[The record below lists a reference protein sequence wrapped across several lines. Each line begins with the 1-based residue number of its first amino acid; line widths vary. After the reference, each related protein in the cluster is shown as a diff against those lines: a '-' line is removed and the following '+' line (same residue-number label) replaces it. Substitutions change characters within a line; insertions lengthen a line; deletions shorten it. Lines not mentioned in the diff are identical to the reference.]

1 MKTINVNKQT
11 NSPRGLKQ
19 QTELEK
25 LTAKKLLEKVNFKN
39 ATIIIEYDGQLYA
52 CKMPMNRLTDQ
63 LAISGKKA
71 KFLCPL
77 GKTQVIDFIASGD
90 LKRIGSSEDLEKY
103 TQSNRYKVTNNGQA
117 IEYFLSQKYHAKFDH
132 YGKMT
137 GGNGEFRNTEVKFFS
152 FDKTTGT
159 PSATCE
165 SIKVIA
171 G

>member
-1 MKTINVNKQT
+1 MKIINANKQT

-39 ATIIIEYDGQLYA
+39 ATIVIEYNSQLYA
-52 CKMPMNRLTDQ
+52 CKVPMYRLTDQ
-63 LAISGKKA
+63 LAISGKRA
-71 KFLCPL
+71 KFLCPF
-77 GKTQVIDFIASGD
+77 GKSQVIDFIANGD
-90 LKRIGSSEDLEKY
+90 LEKIGSSEDLDKY
-103 TQSNRYKVTNNGQA
+103 FNSNRYKVTNNGQA
-117 IEYFLSQKYHAKFDH
+117 IEYFLSQRYHAKFDH

-165 SIKVIA
+165 NITVIA